1 MAVNIKSEGKNVAT
15 PNRYKDLDI
24 FFTPHPVTG
33 DITVKTDTD
42 AIRRSVRNI
51 VLTNKYERPFKPN
64 FGCSLRDMLFELDTM
79 PKIRRVKERIVKTVE
94 TFEPRVNNVSVILE
108 ESQNTNTIRCTI
120 FYNINNSVSNQ
131 RVEFTLTRAR

>member
-64 FGCSLRDMLFELDTM
+64 FGGSLRDMLFELDTM

-94 TFEPRVNNVSVILE
+94 TFEPRVNNVSEILE

>member
-42 AIRRSVRNI
+42 AVRRSVRNI
-51 VLTNKYERPFKPN
+51 ILTNKYERPFKPN
-64 FGCSLRDMLFELDTM
+64 FGGSLRDMLFELDTA

-108 ESQNTNTIRCTI
+108 ESQDANTIRCTI

-131 RVEFTLTRAR
+131 RVEFTLTRTR

>member
-64 FGCSLRDMLFELDTM
+64 FGGSLRDMLFELDTM

-120 FYNINNSVSNQ
+120 FYNINNSVSNK

>member
-64 FGCSLRDMLFELDTM
+64 FGGSLRDMLFELDTM

-120 FYNINNSVSNQ
+120 FYNINNAFSN
-131 RVEFTLTRAR
+131 

>member
-64 FGCSLRDMLFELDTM
+64 FGGSLRDMLFELDTM

-94 TFEPRVNNVSVILE
+94 TFEPRVHNVDVRLSDVDSNEIALSVYYAIKNGVKRQSME
-108 ESQNTNTIRCTI
+108 MTI
-120 FYNINNSVSNQ
+120 
-131 RVEFTLTRAR
+131 TRAR